1 MIMDDVINLISQNG
15 YYDSNKV
22 YRTQRTSR
30 QIFAKVESITRSEF
44 FNAGRIGLNPQ
55 LLFRVF
61 KADYQGESI
70 VEYNGKTYSVYRTFD
85 GARAAYVGPNTK
97 RRQEL
102 LNDYIELYTEQ
113 KAGTDGESNN
123 G

>member
-1 MIMDDVINLISQNG
+1 MDDVILLVTQNG
-15 YYDSNKV
+15 YYDQNKV

-30 QIFAKVESITRSEF
+30 QVFAKVETVTRSEF

-61 KADYQGESI
+61 KGDYNGESI
-70 VEYNGKTYSVYRTFD
+70 VEYNGKNYSVYRTFD
-85 GARAAYVGPNTK
+85 GARAAYVGPNT
-97 RRQEL
+97 RARQEL

-113 KAGTDGESNN
+113 KAGTDGEGNN

>member
-1 MIMDDVINLISQNG
+1 MDDVIMLVAQNG
-15 YYDSNKV
+15 YYDQNKV
-22 YRTQRTSR
+22 YRTQRTYR
-30 QIFAKVESITRSEF
+30 QVFAKVESINRSEF

-70 VEYNGKTYSVYRTFD
+70 VEYNGQTYSVYRTFD
-85 GARAAYVGPNTK
+85 GQRAAYVGPNTK

-113 KAGTDGESNN
+113 KAGTDGQGNN
-123 G
+123 S